1 MHMYAFVKTH
11 QTIHSK
17 CVHYV
22 NYANHISIFLF
33 KGALLPKPSK
43 NKFQR
48 PDDLGTHLE
57 FFLCLHIVS
66 RSQFF
71 FFNGCTHRPEIES
84 EPWLWEHCLFNPP
97 HWLGIKPAVRR
108 DRAAAVRCLTY
119 SATFIFQFMFFKYL
133 QN

>member
-66 RSQFF
+66 RSQIFF
-71 FFNGCTHRPEIES
+71 LMAAPTGQRLNLSHGCGNTAYLIHRTGWGS
-84 EPWLWEHCLFNPP
+84 NLL
-97 HWLGIKPAVRR
+97 
-108 DRAAAVRCLTY
+108 
-119 SATFIFQFMFFKYL
+119 SAGTELL
-133 QN
+133 QSDA